1 MCIDVFELCVLV
13 HACNLTPMKMR
24 KKNNRLA
31 WTTRTWFKQIKI
43 LQLILHINISQF
55 QKAQRKRK

>member
-1 MCIDVFELCVLV
+1 MHDVFQLCVLV
-13 HACNLTPMKMR
+13 HVCNLTPMKMR
-24 KKNNRLA
+24 KNNNRLA
-31 WTTRTWFKQIKI
+31 WAIRTWLKQIKI